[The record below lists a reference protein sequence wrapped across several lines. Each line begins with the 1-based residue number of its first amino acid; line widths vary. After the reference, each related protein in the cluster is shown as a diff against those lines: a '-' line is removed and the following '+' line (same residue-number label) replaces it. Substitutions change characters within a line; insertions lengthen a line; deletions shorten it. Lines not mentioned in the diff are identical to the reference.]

1 MEMADEGNYRKKLRD
16 QKIDFLVSPRK
27 IESLKSRLFFEN
39 VWFQKNDR
47 KRRLFLSKKS
57 NFKMSIFGIFFKLFF

>member
-27 IESLKSRLFFEN
+27 IESLKSRLFFGECL
-39 VWFQKNDR
+39 VSE
-47 KRRLFLSKKS
+47 KRRKTSTFFIPKKS
-57 NFKMSIFGIFFKLFF
+57 NFRMSIFL